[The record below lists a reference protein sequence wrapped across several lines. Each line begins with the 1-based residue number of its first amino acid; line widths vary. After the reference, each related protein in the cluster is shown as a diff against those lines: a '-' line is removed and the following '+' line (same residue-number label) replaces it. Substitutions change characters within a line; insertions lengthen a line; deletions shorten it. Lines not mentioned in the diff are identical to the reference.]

1 MYIPENCSVLVK
13 IPIFPRFLK
22 VTLSMA
28 VSFLFQGFLKAHAG
42 SHLSD
47 SCVALRDVEAA
58 LRWLQLNIAS
68 FGGDPGRV
76 TLVGHDTGA
85 ALVNALL
92 TADFAKGLN
101 SDNIF

>member
-1 MYIPENCSVLVK
+1 
-13 IPIFPRFLK
+13 
-22 VTLSMA
+22 MA
-28 VSFLFQGFLKAHAG
+28 VPCIFQGFLKAHAG
-42 SHLSD
+42 SHLGD
-47 SCVALRDVEAA
+47 SCVALRDLEAA

-101 SDNIF
+101 SDNIS

>member
-1 MYIPENCSVLVK
+1 MNSK
-13 IPIFPRFLK
+13 SFLPTVNPK

-28 VSFLFQGFLKAHAG
+28 FSCIFQGFLKAHAG
-42 SHLSD
+42 SHLTD

-101 SDNIF
+101 SDNIC